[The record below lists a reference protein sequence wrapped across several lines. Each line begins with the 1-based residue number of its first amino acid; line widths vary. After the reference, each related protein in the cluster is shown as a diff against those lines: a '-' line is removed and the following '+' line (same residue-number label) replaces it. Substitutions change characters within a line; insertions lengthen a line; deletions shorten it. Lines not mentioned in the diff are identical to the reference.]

1 MQKKNIYI
9 YVYYIGV
16 MHFTIPFTITASLNR
31 NRKSDAQLAYNR
43 YRTPKLFTPFA
54 LMHDDN
60 D

>member
-1 MQKKNIYI
+1 
-9 YVYYIGV
+9 